1 METIVELTKM
11 STKGQV
17 QVPKDVREYTNST
30 TNTQFKI
37 MPLDRETI
45 ILKKLDKAEAIKE
58 IDRIRARV
66 KNKLSEDEI
75 NEIIHKVR

>member
-17 QVPKDVREYTNST
+17 QVPKEVREYTNST

>member
-1 METIVELTKM
+1 VETIVELTKM